1 MTPVENIDEYLP
13 DLDIW
18 KCHPIHPAKEF
29 LNNPKGVVDNSN
41 SSYLKEIENTTEWE
55 QMCGSYN
62 PQRISM
68 QNSKNRFFFF
78 TFYPLPSLVS
88 FLTSKEQNSEKP
100 YLGTASTPREG
111 VTFLRYGNP
120 VAPRTVLNQ

>member
-1 MTPVENIDEYLP
+1 MTPAEAEALVENIDEYLP

-18 KCHPIHPAKEF
+18 KCHPGHPAREF

-41 SSYLKEIENTTEWE
+41 SSYLKEIENITEWE
-55 QMCGSYN
+55 QICGSYN

-78 TFYPLPSLVS
+78 ILSSPFSCEFS
-88 FLTSKEQNSEKP
+88 H
-100 YLGTASTPREG
+100 
-111 VTFLRYGNP
+111 
-120 VAPRTVLNQ
+120 